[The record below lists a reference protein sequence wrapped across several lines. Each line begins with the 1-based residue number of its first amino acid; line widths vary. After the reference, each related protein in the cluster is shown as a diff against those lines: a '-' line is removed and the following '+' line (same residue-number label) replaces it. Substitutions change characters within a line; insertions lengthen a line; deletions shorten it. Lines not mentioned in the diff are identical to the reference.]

1 MTPNEQRQRL
11 EKLRRLKELRSK
23 QQPQQGQIVET
34 NDFIPTDYALNM
46 PQDLTG
52 IQKPEGNSITGLVDA
67 ALVTGQNVGANI
79 VGGLE
84 SIKNLVTGMDPA
96 EANAQ
101 LSQTIQKLSAQPRN
115 QKSELMINELSK
127 MLNQVGELGTSAAA
141 GVVGLGQLASNPT
154 DIQGMNQVVQNVKD
168 RGLGGYLGET
178 TFQATGSPIAA
189 TVAEVSPDLVGML
202 AGATGL
208 QRGVG
213 GASSTVQKLEG
224 KALQS
229 NIARMEYFDRNKDKI
244 ETSNMMIQSPRG
256 INIEEDRILR
266 ETMSPTQLAEL
277 GYKPVKD
284 TLAKNV
290 IAQGFDESLI
300 SRLKTFKPSDRK
312 EALKMVDIVRKGMSD
327 KMFRE
332 NNRPSDIVG
341 GSLAKRVDYL
351 FDRKKQAGKAL
362 GKAIDKIADQPIPM
376 ESIQAFTN
384 TIRDGLAQ
392 RGVTLNPDL
401 SLDFG
406 DRMIPD
412 ADKRQLIKIMDNIKN
427 RRAGNAKTAHE
438 LKQDINKQVDYDS
451 GLLTDKPS
459 GDFDSVLKGAANELN
474 QGLRAISEDYA
485 IANDIYSKA
494 IRPLMDL
501 QKEAGKKIDIESPDA
516 RSSLGTLAKKIYTN
530 YPSRT
535 AVKQAVES
543 VNNSARDLGAKFDDD
558 VFELMLLAD
567 ELEDKFKLSPSNAF
581 AGNVQKGT
589 RAATEAVNMASMDPL
604 AQSATIIDKLSEKFT
619 DQKKRERKALESI
632 DRLIRERK

>member
-1 MTPNEQRQRL
+1 MTPEEQKTRL

-23 QQPQQGQIVET
+23 QQSTQGQIVPT
-34 NDFIPTDYALNM
+34 NDFIPTEFELNM

-52 IQKPEGNSITGLVDA
+52 IEKPEGNSITGLVDA
-67 ALVTGQNVGANI
+67 ALVTGQNVGANV

-84 SIKNLVTGMDPA
+84 AIKNLVAGMDPA
-96 EANAQ
+96 EANLQ
-101 LSQTIQKLSAQPRN
+101 LSQTIKKLSAQPRN
-115 QKSELMINELSK
+115 QKSELMINELSN
-127 MLNQVGELGTSAAA
+127 MLGQVGELGTSAAA
-141 GVVGLGQLASNPT
+141 GTLGLAQIAANPL
-154 DIQGMNQVVQNVKD
+154 DPQQAAQVTQNVKD
-168 RGLGGYLGET
+168 KGLGGYLGEA
-178 TFQATGSPIAA
+178 TFQATGSPLAA
-189 TVAEVSPDLVGML
+189 TVAEVSPDIAGML

-244 ETSNMMIQSPRG
+244 ETSNMMIQSPKG
-256 INIEEDRILR
+256 INVEEDRILR

-290 IAQGFDESLI
+290 IAQGFDEALV
-300 SRLKTFKPSDRK
+300 SRLKTYKPSDRK
-312 EALKMVDIVRKGMSD
+312 ESLKMVDIVRKGMSD
-327 KMFRE
+327 AMFRE

-341 GSLAKRVDYL
+341 DSLAKRVDYL
-351 FDRKKQAGKAL
+351 FDRKQQAGKAL
-362 GKAIDKIADQPIPM
+362 GKAVDKIADQPMPM

-384 TIRDGLAQ
+384 TIRDGLAK

-427 RRAGNAKTAHE
+427 RRAGTAKTAHE

-474 QGLRAISEDYA
+474 QGLRAMSKDYA
-485 IANDIYSKA
+485 IANDTFSKA
-494 IRPLMDL
+494 KRPLIDL
-501 QKEAGKKIDIESPDA
+501 QKEAGKKIDIESPEA
-516 RSSLGTLAKKIYTN
+516 RGSLGTLAKKIYTN

-535 AVKQAVES
+535 AVRQAVES

-558 VFELMLLAD
+558 VFELMLLAN
-567 ELEDKFKLSPSNAF
+567 ELEDKFKLSPSNSF
-581 AGNVQKGT
+581 AGNVQKGN
-589 RAATEAVNMASMDPL
+589 RAATEAVNIASMNT
-604 AQSATIIDKLSEKFT
+604 AGQAATVIDKLSEKFT